1 MKKWVLLS
9 TFLILA
15 GNVAFASG
23 VTPKNEPPAQAGA
36 TPTASVEI
44 FVTSWCPYCRKL
56 ESFLKANNVSYTRY
70 DVEAD
75 AKGAEIFDKI
85 GGTGVPVTRIGNE
98 VIHGYDID
106 RITVALKKR
115 A

>member
-1 MKKWVLLS
+1 MKNIRRITCLFAALGLFYGMPVLCP
-9 TFLILA
+9 
-15 GNVAFASG
+15 GPAS
-23 VTPKNEPPAQAGA
+23 A
-36 TPTASVEI
+36 ASEAAASKVEI

-56 ESFLKANNVSYTRY
+56 ESFLKGKNIPYTRY

-85 GGTGVPVTRIGNE
+85 GGTGVPVIRVGDE
-98 VIHGYDID
+98 VIHGYDPD
-106 RITVALKKR
+106 RVLAALKER